1 MAYDD
6 CISHQRNLTA
16 AITTLNHLH
25 MLVRGTASLAQLAQT
40 RQYGEAALLLQ
51 GLLEVLNHF
60 QPYQNIPQI
69 RELSDQVR
77 CCQSVFTTGPDNMTL
92 CV

>member
-1 MAYDD
+1 
-6 CISHQRNLTA
+6 
-16 AITTLNHLH
+16 

-69 RELSDQVR
+69 WELSDQVR
-77 CCQSVFTTGPDNMTL
+77 SGVVRLFLPPHQTT
-92 CV
+92 

>member
-1 MAYDD
+1 
-6 CISHQRNLTA
+6 
-16 AITTLNHLH
+16 

-77 CCQSVFTTGPDNMTL
+77 SGVVRLFLPPDQTTRRRL
-92 CV
+92 FRWRH

>member
-1 MAYDD
+1 
-6 CISHQRNLTA
+6 
-16 AITTLNHLH
+16 

-77 CCQSVFTTGPDNMTL
+77 SGVVRLFLPPDQTT
-92 CV
+92 